1 MALFGTR
8 TRTRPRTVG
17 PRPPAEART
26 AIVVIVLISSLA
38 FLLFQAR
45 KDALD
50 NLLRHEARL
59 AIQFATADGR
69 TGSLPAAGLL
79 LDNGNGARGVANP
92 LAGIAAWPRQKTL
105 LMARPADCQQSA
117 ACRDL
122 TGRDRNHEGNNSNNS
137 DISTN
142 NAANPE
148 NTHGKFVIR
157 NGQLFASLYG
167 DGIAVITS
175 APLSALASGLLGR
188 ISMDIAGVFFLGCL
202 LLLVR
207 ESRLSDYSVHRLLD
221 ASPIP
226 LLLSDAQGHIE
237 FANRQALDLF
247 VDDPLR
253 SPSRLEA
260 ALRREERLYAWL
272 ISPQDT
278 AGAIET
284 VEFEVGAATGAG
296 TSPGMS
302 PGAIA
307 SAPTATGTTTSVP
320 TSVPTSPTRHLL
332 VSRQSLL
339 VRSKRMIIASVAD
352 ITVRHD
358 AETALVKAKNAAEAL
373 ERMKSE
379 SLAMISHELRTP
391 VNGVLGLAQLLVRY
405 ELPEGA
411 AQIVRRMI
419 QAGKTLAAIIN
430 DIVDLALLEVRHVRL
445 ERRRFDL
452 RETITGAATL
462 ASAAAA
468 AKGLMVRVSSL
479 APLPPA
485 VYGDPAR
492 LQQII
497 INLVSNGI
505 KFTEAGQIE
514 VKTDVIARREDAV
527 EIVIE
532 VADTGIGIAPEVI
545 PRLFQPFSQAET
557 GHEKRFEGT
566 GLGLAISKGLAEA
579 MGGSIAVRSEVG
591 RGSTFALRLPF
602 ALAEHEES
610 GPKGPLVSR
619 VLVVDDVPLN
629 RDIVTELL
637 RAEGCDVTSAESGQQ
652 ALDIL
657 KTTTFDLILMDIRM
671 PVMDGLV
678 ATATIRA
685 SVEPKRHIGP
695 ILGLTANPLPTDR
708 PLYLLRG
715 IDGIIEKPV
724 EVEKLRAALRQVAQP
739 AQPVAVDEPARIA
752 QLRQSLGEARL
763 SRIVSAFSQTADE
776 ALESIVTSCARAGFA
791 EVAEH
796 AHRLAGAASN
806 LGFQQLA
813 DAAIELERVAPA
825 GSALQVSDAA
835 LTVVAFYR
843 DVARYVRACLS
854 SSPASPENRYPVP

>member
-1 MALFGTR
+1 MFGTFTRNR
-8 TRTRPRTVG
+8 TRIRTVG

-69 TGSLPAAGLL
+69 TEPLPATGVL
-79 LDNGNGARGVANP
+79 LDSGEHSSSSNP
-92 LAGIAAWPRQKTL
+92 LAGIAAWPQQKTL
-105 LMARPADCQQSA
+105 LMALPADCTQQP

-122 TGRDRNHEGNNSNNS
+122 IDNDRNTN
-137 DISTN
+137 N
-142 NAANPE
+142 NAAPE
-148 NTHGKFVIR
+148 NTHGKFIIHH
-157 NGQLFASLYG
+157 GQLFATLSSSK
-167 DGIAVITS
+167 IAVITT
-175 APLSALASGLLGR
+175 APLSALAAGLPGR

-221 ASPIP
+221 ASPVP

-247 VDDPLR
+247 GADPLR
-253 SPSRLEA
+253 SLKRLEA
-260 ALRREERLYAWL
+260 ALQRETRLYAWL

-284 VEFEVGAATGAG
+284 VEFEV
-296 TSPGMS
+296 SD
-302 PGAIA
+302 
-307 SAPTATGTTTSVP
+307 TGTNTSAGEAP
-320 TSVPTSPTRHLL
+320 IRHLL

-339 VRSKRMIIASVAD
+339 VRAKRMIIASVAD

-358 AETALVKAKNAAEAL
+358 AQTALVKAKNAAEAL

-514 VKTDVIARREDAV
+514 VKTDVIARRDDAI

-532 VADTGIGIAPEVI
+532 VSDTGIGIAPEVI

-579 MGGSIAVRSEVG
+579 MGGSIAVRSEIG

-602 ALAEHEES
+602 ALAQREES
-610 GPKGPLVSR
+610 SPKGALVSR
-619 VLVVDDVPLN
+619 VLIVDDVALN
-629 RDIVTELL
+629 REIVTELL
-637 RAEGCDVTSAESGQQ
+637 RAEGCEVVSAASGQE

-657 KTTTFDLILMDIRM
+657 AIKTFDLILMDIRM

-685 SVEPKRHIGP
+685 STEPKRHTGP

-739 AQPVAVDEPARIA
+739 AQPVAVDEPPRIG

-763 SRIVSAFSQTADE
+763 LRIVTAFSQTADE
-776 ALESIVTSCARAGFA
+776 ALEGIVAGCARAGFA
-791 EVAEH
+791 EVSEH
-796 AHRLAGAASN
+796 AHRLAGAAAN

-813 DAAIELERVAPA
+813 DAAGELERIAPT

-843 DVARYVRACLS
+843 DVERYVRACLS
-854 SSPASPENRYPVP
+854 SSAAGPENRYPVP

>member
-1 MALFGTR
+1 MFGTR
-8 TRTRPRTVG
+8 NRNRIRTVG

-59 AIQFATADGR
+59 AIPFATADGR
-69 TGSLPAAGLL
+69 TAPPPAAGVL
-79 LDNGNGARGVANP
+79 LDSGARSNSSNP
-92 LAGIAAWPRQKTL
+92 LAGISAWPQQKTL
-105 LMARPADCQQSA
+105 LLALPADCAQRP
-117 ACRDL
+117 ACRDPGDNDSDN
-122 TGRDRNHEGNNSNNS
+122 TNGNLNSTTS
-137 DISTN
+137 
-142 NAANPE
+142 PE

-157 NGQLFASLYG
+157 HGRLFASLYSSK
-167 DGIAVITS
+167 IAVITS
-175 APLSALASGLLGR
+175 APLSALAAGLPGR

-221 ASPIP
+221 ASPVP

-247 VDDPLR
+247 VTDPLR
-253 SPSRLEA
+253 SPKRLEA
-260 ALRREERLYAWL
+260 ALQREARLYAWL

-284 VEFEVGAATGAG
+284 VEFEVGG
-296 TSPGMS
+296 TS
-302 PGAIA
+302 
-307 SAPTATGTTTSVP
+307 TGTNTTTGEGPV
-320 TSVPTSPTRHLL
+320 RHLL

-339 VRSKRMIIASVAD
+339 VRAKRMIIASVAD

-358 AETALVKAKNAAEAL
+358 AQTALVKAKNAAEAL

-514 VKTDVIARREDAV
+514 VKTDVIARRDDAI

-579 MGGSIAVRSEVG
+579 MGGSIAVRSEIG
-591 RGSTFALRLPF
+591 HGSTFALRLPF
-602 ALAEHEES
+602 ALAQHEEN
-610 GPKGPLVSR
+610 GPKGALVSR
-619 VLVVDDVPLN
+619 VLVVDDVALN
-629 RDIVTELL
+629 REIVTELL
-637 RAEGCDVTSAESGQQ
+637 RAEGCEVVSAASGQE
-652 ALDIL
+652 ALDTL
-657 KTTTFDLILMDIRM
+657 KTKTFDLILMDIRM

-685 SVEPKRHIGP
+685 STEPQRHSGP

-724 EVEKLRAALRQVAQP
+724 EVEKLRAALRKVAQP
-739 AQPVAVDEPARIA
+739 AQPVAVDEPPRIA
-752 QLRQSLGEARL
+752 HLRQSLGEARL
-763 SRIVSAFSQTADE
+763 LRIITAFSQTAGE
-776 ALESIVTSCARAGFA
+776 ALEGIVASCARAGFA

-796 AHRLAGAASN
+796 AHRLAGAAVN

-813 DAAIELERVAPA
+813 DAAGELERIAPT
-825 GSALQVSDAA
+825 GSARQVSDAA

-843 DVARYVRACLS
+843 DVERYVRSGLS
-854 SSPASPENRYPVP
+854 SSPAGPENRYPVP